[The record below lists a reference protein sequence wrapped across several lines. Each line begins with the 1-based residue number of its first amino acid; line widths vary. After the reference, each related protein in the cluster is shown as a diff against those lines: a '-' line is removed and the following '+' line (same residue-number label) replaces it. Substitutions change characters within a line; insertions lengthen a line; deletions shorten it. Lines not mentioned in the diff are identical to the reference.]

1 MVRKLVAL
9 PSLAVCLM
17 AAVAFADP
25 PAPPPDAPTQ
35 KAEAPA
41 AKAEAPDVLV
51 VGDSQAQ
58 GVAGA
63 LIRRYLRS
71 KDFHV
76 VDKSKIGTGLYSK
89 STYDWDAVVAELA
102 TTEHAKV
109 AVVMFGANDRP
120 PVRIKGVVDPGLS
133 EKFSKTY
140 GARVEKIV
148 KSLRDA
154 KIDVVWL
161 GDPVVKDADYSA
173 DMQMLNQVMEP
184 VAEKEG
190 AKWVS
195 LWDLGVAAD
204 GSYDAFGKALDGQ
217 TKRLRADDGV
227 LVPRRELLAPGV
239 EPEMDGDPLA
249 VVAVGVDRAGV
260 AQPRVVE
267 PELHDLHVRGAGG
280 PGVGRILAGV
290 GDHRH
295 RLEGGDRVG
304 HGRVVVPGLLQR
316 LPPEVLAA
324 RPPHDRPLVGL
335 PFGRGSQHRHESS
348 RGR

>member
-9 PSLAVCLM
+9 SSLAACLA

-25 PAPPPDAPTQ
+25 TAPKP
-35 KAEAPA
+35 
-41 AKAEAPDVLV
+41 EAPDLLV

-76 VDKSKIGTGLYSK
+76 IDKTKVGTGLNSK
-89 STYDWDAVVAELA
+89 STYDWDAVIAELA
-102 TTEHAKV
+102 ATEHAKV

-120 PVRIKGVVDPGLS
+120 PVRIKGVVDPALS
-133 EKFSKTY
+133 EKFGKAY

-161 GDPVVKDADYSA
+161 GDPVVKDTDYTA
-173 DMQMLNQVMEP
+173 DMQILNQVMEP
-184 VAEKEG
+184 AAEKEG
-190 AKWVS
+190 AQWVS
-195 LWDLGVAAD
+195 LWDLGVDPD

-227 LVPRRELLAPGV
+227 HFTPSGYDLIAARL
-239 EPEMDGDPLA
+239 DPILKTLTA
-249 VVAVGVDRAGV
+249 
-260 AQPRVVE
+260 AQPASPATAPSGAKASADAPSVVQ
-267 PELHDLHVRGAGG
+267 P
-280 PGVGRILAGV
+280 
-290 GDHRH
+290 
-295 RLEGGDRVG
+295 
-304 HGRVVVPGLLQR
+304 
-316 LPPEVLAA
+316 AA
-324 RPPHDRPLVGL
+324 AIT
-335 PFGRGSQHRHESS
+335 Q
-348 RGR
+348 

>member
-1 MVRKLVAL
+1 MVRTLVAL
-9 PSLAVCLM
+9 PSRAVCLF
-17 AAVAFADP
+17 AAVALADP
-25 PAPPPDAPTQ
+25 AAPH
-35 KAEAPA
+35 A
-41 AKAEAPDVLV
+41 AAPDILV

-63 LIRRYLRS
+63 LQRRYLRS

-76 VDKSKIGTGLYSK
+76 IDKSKIGTGLNSK

-120 PVRIKGVVDPGLS
+120 PVRIKGVVDQALADRFG
-133 EKFSKTY
+133 KTY

-161 GDPVVKDADYSA
+161 GDPVVKDADYTA

-184 VAEKEG
+184 AAEKEG
-190 AKWVS
+190 AQFIS
-195 LWDLGVAAD
+195 LWDLGVGDD

-227 LVPRRELLAPGV
+227 HFTPMGY
-239 EPEMDGDPLA
+239 
-249 VVAVGVDRAGV
+249 
-260 AQPRVVE
+260 
-267 PELHDLHVRGAGG
+267 DL
-280 PGVGRILAGV
+280 I
-290 GDHRH
+290 
-295 RLEGGDRVG
+295 
-304 HGRVVVPGLLQR
+304 
-316 LPPEVLAA
+316 AA
-324 RPPHDRPLVGL
+324 RLDPILKTLTANQPTAAATPAPATPAPTPVGAKASGDA
-335 PFGRGSQHRHESS
+335 PTPTPAAAITQ
-348 RGR
+348 

>member
-9 PSLAVCLM
+9 PSLMVCLI
-17 AAVAFADP
+17 AASAFAQT
-25 PAPPPDAPTQ
+25 PAPKP
-35 KAEAPA
+35 EAPA
-41 AKAEAPDVLV
+41 QKTDAPAVLV

-76 VDKSKIGTGLYSK
+76 IDKSKVGTGLTSK
-89 STYDWDAVVAELA
+89 STYDWDTVIAELA

-120 PVRIKGVVDPGLS
+120 PVRVKGVVDPALS
-133 EKFSKTY
+133 EKFGKSY

-173 DMQMLNQVMEP
+173 DMQILNQVMEP

-195 LWDLGVAAD
+195 LWDLAVDPD

-227 LVPRRELLAPGV
+227 HFTPSGY
-239 EPEMDGDPLA
+239 
-249 VVAVGVDRAGV
+249 
-260 AQPRVVE
+260 
-267 PELHDLHVRGAGG
+267 DL
-280 PGVGRILAGV
+280 I
-290 GDHRH
+290 
-295 RLEGGDRVG
+295 
-304 HGRVVVPGLLQR
+304 
-316 LPPEVLAA
+316 AA
-324 RPPHDRPLVGL
+324 RLDPILKTLTTGQPAAAPAAPAGAKASADAPPAVQPSGVQ
-335 PFGRGSQHRHESS
+335 PAAAITQ
-348 RGR
+348 

>member
-1 MVRKLVAL
+1 MVRKLLALSPLAACLVA
-9 PSLAVCLM
+9 
-17 AAVAFADP
+17 AAAFAET
-25 PAPPPDAPTQ
+25 PAPKP
-35 KAEAPA
+35 
-41 AKAEAPDVLV
+41 EAPDVLV

-63 LIRRYLRS
+63 LMRRYLRS

-76 VDKSKIGTGLYSK
+76 IDKSKIGTGLTSK

-120 PVRIKGVVDPGLS
+120 PVRIKGVVDPTLS
-133 EKFSKTY
+133 EKFGKTY

-154 KIDVVWL
+154 KIDVLWL

-184 VAEKEG
+184 AAEKEG

-195 LWDLGVAAD
+195 LWDLGVDPD

-227 LVPRRELLAPGV
+227 HFTPSGYDLIAARL
-239 EPEMDGDPLA
+239 DPILKTLTT
-249 VVAVGVDRAGV
+249 
-260 AQPRVVE
+260 AQPVASTPAPAPPPGAKASADAPPVVQ
-267 PELHDLHVRGAGG
+267 P
-280 PGVGRILAGV
+280 
-290 GDHRH
+290 
-295 RLEGGDRVG
+295 
-304 HGRVVVPGLLQR
+304 
-316 LPPEVLAA
+316 AA
-324 RPPHDRPLVGL
+324 AIT
-335 PFGRGSQHRHESS
+335 Q
-348 RGR
+348 

>member
-1 MVRKLVAL
+1 MVRKLLALSPLAACLVA
-9 PSLAVCLM
+9 
-17 AAVAFADP
+17 AAAFAET
-25 PAPPPDAPTQ
+25 PAPKP
-35 KAEAPA
+35 
-41 AKAEAPDVLV
+41 EAPDVLV

-63 LIRRYLRS
+63 LMRRYLRS

-76 VDKSKIGTGLYSK
+76 IDKSKIGTGLTSK

-120 PVRIKGVVDPGLS
+120 PVRIKGVVDPALS
-133 EKFSKTY
+133 DKFGKTY

-173 DMQMLNQVMEP
+173 DMQILNQVMEP
-184 VAEKEG
+184 AAEKEG

-195 LWDLGVAAD
+195 LWDLGVDPD

-227 LVPRRELLAPGV
+227 HFTPSGY
-239 EPEMDGDPLA
+239 
-249 VVAVGVDRAGV
+249 
-260 AQPRVVE
+260 
-267 PELHDLHVRGAGG
+267 DL
-280 PGVGRILAGV
+280 I
-290 GDHRH
+290 
-295 RLEGGDRVG
+295 
-304 HGRVVVPGLLQR
+304 
-316 LPPEVLAA
+316 AA
-324 RPPHDRPLVGL
+324 RLDPILKTLATGQPAPPASGTKASADAPPAVQ
-335 PFGRGSQHRHESS
+335 PAAVQPAAAITQ
-348 RGR
+348 